1 MQPVEQRDEVEML
14 SLMLLIRR
22 FEERASQQYHAQKIG
37 GLCHLYLGQEAVLT
51 GAIAAVRPDDYVITA
66 YRDHGHALAR
76 GTSANACMAELFG
89 KETGCSRGLGG
100 SMHFF
105 DKRHHMYGGHAIVAA
120 HVPSGVG
127 VGFAIKYRG
136 DGRVRPGLLGD

>member
-1 MQPVEQRDEVEML
+1 M
-14 SLMLLIRR
+14 
-22 FEERASQQYHAQKIG
+22 
-37 GLCHLYLGQEAVLT
+37 T

-105 DKRHHMYGGHAIVAA
+105 DKRHDMYGGHAIVAA
-120 HVPSGVG
+120 HVKSWGLGWPLPSSTAARIASPSVSS
-127 VGFAIKYRG
+127 ATARLIK
-136 DGRVRPGLLGD
+136 GLSTKR